1 MANTYEKL
9 LSTITEAANTANL
22 AEDDYISLLSPER
35 EMHVSIPAKM
45 DNGKIKVFSGYRVQH
60 STLRGPAKGGI
71 RFHQDVNID
80 EVRSLAAWMT
90 FKCAVADIPYGGGKG
105 GICVDPSKLSETE
118 LEKLTRGY
126 TRRIAS
132 FIGPKIDI
140 PAPDVGTNAKVMS
153 WIADSYSEYAGEF
166 TPAVVTGKPLPLGG
180 SKGRVEATGRGVLFA
195 TREILKKLNKNLK
208 DQSVVIQG
216 LGNVGGVTADLFYK
230 EEAKIIAISDTSSA
244 IYNEKGL
251 NIPQI
256 LKHKKEGKKL
266 NSFAGDFTRLSN
278 EELLELKA
286 DILIPAALENQIIEK
301 NASNIKA
308 SIIIE
313 AANGPV
319 TPEADKILE
328 KNNIITVPDV
338 LANSGGVIVSYFEWV
353 QNLQSFYWTEEEVNK
368 RLEDKM
374 IEAFKLVWD
383 VKEAYKVSMR
393 KAAYIKALKQL
404 VETQKVKGIN

>member
-1 MANTYEKL
+1 MASTYEKL
-9 LSTITEAANTANL
+9 LSTITEAANKANL

-35 EMHVSIPAKM
+35 EMHVSIPVKM

-230 EEAKIIAISDTSSA
+230 TGAKIIAASDVSGA

-251 NIPQI
+251 NIQLI
-256 LKHKKEGKKL
+256 TEHVKKGRLLK
-266 NSFAGDFTRLSN
+266 SFEGDFKRITN

-286 DILIPAALENQIIEK
+286 DILIPAALENQITEK

-383 VKEAYKVSMR
+383 VKEAYNVSMR

>member
-1 MANTYEKL
+1 MASTYEKL
-9 LSTITEAANTANL
+9 LTTITEAANTANL
-22 AEDDYISLLSPER
+22 LEDDYISLLSPER
-35 EMHVSIPAKM
+35 EMHVSIPVKM

-80 EVRSLAAWMT
+80 EVRSLSAWMT

-105 GICVDPSKLSETE
+105 GICVNPSDLSETE

-140 PAPDVGTNAKVMS
+140 PAPDVGTNAKVMA

-166 TPAVVTGKPLPLGG
+166 SPAVVTGKPLPLGG

-195 TREILKKLNKNLK
+195 TREILKKLNKTLK

-230 EEAKIIAISDTSSA
+230 DGARIIAISDTSSA

-251 NIPQI
+251 NIPKI

-266 NSFAGDFTRLSN
+266 SSFEGDFTRITY

-286 DILIPAALENQIIEK
+286 DILVPAALENQITEK

-338 LANSGGVIVSYFEWV
+338 LANSGGVIVSYFEWG
-353 QNLQSFYWTEEEVNK
+353 QNLQGFYWTEEEVNK

-374 IEAFKLVWD
+374 IEAFKLVWNE
-383 VKEAYKVSMR
+383 KEAYKVSMR
-393 KAAYIKALKQL
+393 KAAYIKALKEL

>member
-1 MANTYEKL
+1 MASTYEKL
-9 LSTITEAANTANL
+9 LSTIMEAAHTANL
-22 AEDDYISLLSPER
+22 SEDDYISLLSPER
-35 EMHVSIPAKM
+35 EIHVSIPVKM

-90 FKCAVADIPYGGGKG
+90 FKSAVADIPYGGGKG
-105 GICVDPSKLSETE
+105 GICVKPSDLSEAE

-132 FIGPKIDI
+132 FIGPKTDI

-195 TREILKKLNKNLK
+195 TREILKKLNKTLK

-230 EEAKIIAISDTSSA
+230 AGAKIIAASDVSGA

-251 NIPQI
+251 NIQLI
-256 LKHKKEGKKL
+256 TEHVKKGLLLK
-266 NSFAGDFTRLSN
+266 SFEGDFKRITN

-286 DILIPAALENQIIEK
+286 DILIPAALENQITEK

-319 TPEADKILE
+319 TPEADQILE

-353 QNLQSFYWTEEEVNK
+353 QNLQGFYWTEEEVNK

-383 VKEAYKVSMR
+383 VKETYKVSMR
-393 KAAYIKALKQL
+393 KAAYIKALKEL
-404 VETQKVKGIN
+404 VETQKAKGIN

>member
-35 EMHVSIPAKM
+35 EMHVSIPVKM

-166 TPAVVTGKPLPLGG
+166 SPAVVTGKPLPLGG

-286 DILIPAALENQIIEK
+286 DILIPAALENQITEK

-383 VKEAYKVSMR
+383 EKEAYNVSMR

>member
-1 MANTYEKL
+1 MASTYEKL
-9 LSTITEAANTANL
+9 LSTIMEAAHMTNL
-22 AEDDYISLLSPER
+22 SEDDYISLLSPER
-35 EMHVSIPAKM
+35 EIHVSVPIKM

-90 FKCAVADIPYGGGKG
+90 FKSAVADIPYGGGKG
-105 GICVDPSKLSETE
+105 GICVNPSDLSEAE

-132 FIGPKIDI
+132 FIGPKTDI

-153 WIADSYSEYAGEF
+153 WIADSYSIYAGEF
-166 TPAVVTGKPLPLGG
+166 SPAVVTGKPLPLGG

-195 TREILKKLNKNLK
+195 TREILKKLNKTLK

-216 LGNVGGVTADLFYK
+216 LGNVGGVTADLFYRAG
-230 EEAKIIAISDTSSA
+230 AKIIAISDTSSS

-251 NIPQI
+251 DIPQI

-266 NSFAGDFTRLSN
+266 KSFAGDFTRLSN

-286 DILIPAALENQIIEK
+286 DILIPAALENQITEK

-319 TPEADKILE
+319 TLEADKILE

-383 VKEAYKVSMR
+383 VKEAYNVSMR

>member
-1 MANTYEKL
+1 MASTYEKL

-22 AEDDYISLLSPER
+22 KEDDYIFLLSPER
-35 EMHVSIPAKM
+35 EMHVSIPIKM
-45 DNGKIKVFSGYRVQH
+45 DNGKIKVFNGYRVQH

-105 GICVDPSKLSETE
+105 GICVDPSHLSETE

-132 FIGPKIDI
+132 FIGPKTDI
-140 PAPDVGTNAKVMS
+140 PAPDVGTNARVMA
-153 WIADSYSEYAGEF
+153 WIVDTYSSYAGEF

-195 TREILKKLNKNLK
+195 AKEILKKLNKNLK

-230 EEAKIIAISDTSSA
+230 DGAKVIAVSDVSGA
-244 IYNEKGL
+244 VYNEKGL
-251 NIPQI
+251 NIRLIMEHVKKGQL
-256 LKHKKEGKKL
+256 LK
-266 NSFAGDFTRLSN
+266 SFEGDFKRISN
-278 EELLELKA
+278 EELLELKT
-286 DILIPAALENQIIEK
+286 DILIPAALENQITEK

-319 TPEADKILE
+319 TPEADRILE
-328 KNNIITVPDV
+328 KKNIISVPDV

-353 QNLQSFYWTEEEVNK
+353 QNLQGLYWTEEEVNK
-368 RLEDKM
+368 QLEEKM
-374 IEAFKLVWD
+374 IEAFRLVWNA
-383 VKEAYKVSMR
+383 KETYQVSMR
-393 KAAYIKALKQL
+393 KAAYIKALKEL
-404 VETQKVKGIN
+404 EEAQKVKGIS

>member
-1 MANTYEKL
+1 MASTYEKL
-9 LSTITEAANTANL
+9 LSTIMEAAHTANL
-22 AEDDYISLLSPER
+22 SEDDYISLLSPER
-35 EMHVSIPAKM
+35 EIHVSIPVKM

-90 FKCAVADIPYGGGKG
+90 FKSAVADIPYGGGKG
-105 GICVDPSKLSETE
+105 GICVKPSDLSEAE

-132 FIGPKIDI
+132 FIGPKTDI

-195 TREILKKLNKNLK
+195 TREILKKLNKTLK

-216 LGNVGGVTADLFYK
+216 LGNVGGVTADLFYRAG
-230 EEAKIIAISDTSSA
+230 AKIIAISDTSSS

-251 NIPQI
+251 DIPQI

-278 EELLELKA
+278 EKLLELKA
-286 DILIPAALENQIIEK
+286 NILIPAALENQITEK

-383 VKEAYKVSMR
+383 VKEAYNVSMR

>member
-1 MANTYEKL
+1 M
-9 LSTITEAANTANL
+9 EAAHTANL
-22 AEDDYISLLSPER
+22 SEDDYISLLSPER
-35 EMHVSIPAKM
+35 EIHVSIPVKM

-90 FKCAVADIPYGGGKG
+90 FKSAVADIPYGGGKG
-105 GICVDPSKLSETE
+105 GICVKPSDLSEAE

-132 FIGPKIDI
+132 FIGPKTDI

-195 TREILKKLNKNLK
+195 TREILKKLNKTLK

-216 LGNVGGVTADLFYK
+216 LGNVGGVTADLFYRAG
-230 EEAKIIAISDTSSA
+230 AKIIAISDTSSS

-251 NIPQI
+251 DIPQI

-278 EELLELKA
+278 EKLLELKA
-286 DILIPAALENQIIEK
+286 NILIPAALENQITEK

-383 VKEAYKVSMR
+383 VKEAYNVSMR

>member
-1 MANTYEKL
+1 MASTYEKL
-9 LSTITEAANTANL
+9 LITITEAANTANL
-22 AEDDYISLLSPER
+22 EEDDYISLLSPER
-35 EMHVSIPAKM
+35 EMHVSIPVKM
-45 DNGKIKVFSGYRVQH
+45 DNGKIKVFNGYRVQH

-105 GICVDPSKLSETE
+105 GICVNPSHLSETE

-132 FIGPKIDI
+132 FIGPKTDI
-140 PAPDVGTNAKVMS
+140 PAPDVGTNAKVMA

-166 TPAVVTGKPLPLGG
+166 SPAVVTGKPLPLGG

-195 TREILKKLNKNLK
+195 TREILKKLNKTLK

-230 EEAKIIAISDTSSA
+230 DGAKIIAISDTSSA

-251 NIPQI
+251 NIPQV
-256 LKHKKEGKKL
+256 LKHKKGGKRL
-266 NSFAGDFTRLSN
+266 CSFEGDFTRITN
-278 EELLELKA
+278 EELFELKA
-286 DILIPAALENQIIEK
+286 DILIPAALENQITEK
-301 NASNIKA
+301 NAANIKV

-319 TPEADKILE
+319 SPEADQILE

-353 QNLQSFYWTEEEVNK
+353 QNLQGFYWTEEEVNK

-374 IEAFKLVWD
+374 IEAFKLVWNEKD
-383 VKEAYKVSMR
+383 AYMASMR
-393 KAAYIKALKQL
+393 KAAYIKALKEL
-404 VETQKVKGIN
+404 VETQKAKGIN

>member
-1 MANTYEKL
+1 MASTYEKL
-9 LSTITEAANTANL
+9 LSTITEAANTVGL
-22 AEDDYISLLSPER
+22 AEDDYITLLNPER
-35 EMHVSIPAKM
+35 EMHVSIPVKM
-45 DNGKIKVFSGYRVQH
+45 DNGKIRVFNGYRVQH

-105 GICVDPSKLSETE
+105 GICVDPSHLSETE

-132 FIGPKIDI
+132 FIGPKTDI
-140 PAPDVGTNAKVMS
+140 PAPDVGTNARVMA
-153 WIADSYSEYAGEF
+153 WIVDTYSSYAGDF

-195 TREILKKLNKNLK
+195 AREILKKLNKNLK
-208 DQSVVIQG
+208 SQSVVIQG

-230 EEAKIIAISDTSSA
+230 DGAKVIAVSDVSGA
-244 IYNEKGL
+244 VYNEKGL
-251 NIPQI
+251 NIRLIMEHVKKGQL
-256 LKHKKEGKKL
+256 LK
-266 NSFAGDFTRLSN
+266 SFEGDFKRISN
-278 EELLELKA
+278 EELLELKT
-286 DILIPAALENQIIEK
+286 DILIPAALENQITEK

-319 TPEADKILE
+319 TPEADRILE
-328 KNNIITVPDV
+328 KKNIISVPDV

-353 QNLQSFYWTEEEVNK
+353 QNLQGFYWTEEEVNR

-374 IEAFKLVWD
+374 IEAFRLVWD
-383 VKEAYKVSMR
+383 VKETYKVSMR
-393 KAAYIKALKQL
+393 KAAYIKALKEL
-404 VETQKVKGIN
+404 VETQKALNII

>member
-1 MANTYEKL
+1 MASTYEKL
-9 LSTITEAANTANL
+9 LTTITEAANTANL
-22 AEDDYISLLSPER
+22 SEDDYISLLSPER
-35 EMHVSIPAKM
+35 EMHVSIPVKM
-45 DNGKIKVFSGYRVQH
+45 DNGKINVFNGYRVQH

-140 PAPDVGTNAKVMS
+140 PAPDVGTNAKVMA

-166 TPAVVTGKPLPLGG
+166 TPAVVTGKPLSLGG

-256 LKHKKEGKKL
+256 LKHKKEGKEL

-286 DILIPAALENQIIEK
+286 DILIPAALENQITEK

-383 VKEAYKVSMR
+383 VKEAYNISMR

>member
-1 MANTYEKL
+1 MASTYEKL
-9 LSTITEAANTANL
+9 LTTITEAAKTANL
-22 AEDDYISLLSPER
+22 EEDDYISLLSPER
-35 EMHVSIPAKM
+35 EMHVSIPVKM

-80 EVRSLAAWMT
+80 EVRSLSAWMT

-105 GICVDPSKLSETE
+105 GICVNPSNLSETE

-126 TRRIAS
+126 TRRITS
-132 FIGPKIDI
+132 FIGPKTDI
-140 PAPDVGTNAKVMS
+140 PAPDVGTNAKIMS
-153 WIADSYSEYAGEF
+153 WIVDSYSSYAGEF
-166 TPAVVTGKPLPLGG
+166 TPAVVTGKPLH
-180 SKGRVEATGRGVLFA
+180 
-195 TREILKKLNKNLK
+195 
-208 DQSVVIQG
+208 
-216 LGNVGGVTADLFYK
+216 VGGVTADLFYK
-230 EEAKIIAISDTSSA
+230 EEARIIAISDTSSA

-251 NIPQI
+251 DIPQI
-256 LKHKKEGKKL
+256 LKHKKGGKKL
-266 NSFAGDFTRLSN
+266 KSFEGDFKRITN

-286 DILIPAALENQIIEK
+286 DILIPAALENQITEK

-313 AANGPV
+313 AANGPI

-328 KNNIITVPDV
+328 KKNIITVPDV

-353 QNLQSFYWTEEEVNK
+353 QNLQGFYWTEEEVNK

-393 KAAYIKALKQL
+393 KAAYIKALKEL

>member
-1 MANTYEKL
+1 MASTYEKL
-9 LSTITEAANTANL
+9 LSTITEAAHTANL
-22 AEDDYISLLSPER
+22 SEDDYISLLSPER
-35 EMHVSIPAKM
+35 EMHVSIPVKM

-80 EVRSLAAWMT
+80 EVRSLSAWMT

-105 GICVDPSKLSETE
+105 GICVHPSKLSQTE

-140 PAPDVGTNAKVMS
+140 PAPDVGTNAKVMA

-166 TPAVVTGKPLPLGG
+166 SPAVVTGKPLPLGG

-195 TREILKKLNKNLK
+195 TREILKKLNKTLK

-230 EEAKIIAISDTSSA
+230 DGAKIIAISDTSSA

-266 NSFAGDFTRLSN
+266 NSCEGDFKRLTN
-278 EELLELKA
+278 EELLELKT
-286 DILIPAALENQIIEK
+286 DILIPAALENQITEK

-313 AANGPV
+313 AANGPI

-328 KNNIITVPDV
+328 KKNIITVPDV

-353 QNLQSFYWTEEEVNK
+353 QNLQGFYWTEEEVNK
-368 RLEDKM
+368 SLEDKM

-393 KAAYIKALKQL
+393 KAAYIKALKEL
-404 VETQKVKGIN
+404 VETQKAKGIN

>member
-35 EMHVSIPAKM
+35 EMHVSIPVKM
-45 DNGKIKVFSGYRVQH
+45 DNGKINVFNGYRVQH

-153 WIADSYSEYAGEF
+153 WIADSYSIYAGEF
-166 TPAVVTGKPLPLGG
+166 SPAVVTGKPLPLGG

>member
-1 MANTYEKL
+1 MASTYEKL
-9 LSTITEAANTANL
+9 LTTITEAANTANL

-35 EMHVSIPAKM
+35 EMHVSIPVKM

-80 EVRSLAAWMT
+80 EVRSLSAWMT

-105 GICVDPSKLSETE
+105 GICVNPSHLSETE

-132 FIGPKIDI
+132 FIGPRTDI
-140 PAPDVGTNAKVMS
+140 PAPDVGTNAKVMA

-166 TPAVVTGKPLPLGG
+166 SPAVVTGKPLPLGG

-208 DQSVVIQG
+208 DQSVAIQG
-216 LGNVGGVTADLFYK
+216 LGNVGGVTANLFYK
-230 EEAKIIAISDTSSA
+230 DGARIIAISDTSSA

-251 NIPQI
+251 DIPQV
-256 LKHKKEGKKL
+256 LKHKKGGKRL
-266 NSFAGDFTRLSN
+266 CSFEGDFTRITN
-278 EELLELKA
+278 EELLELKT
-286 DILIPAALENQIIEK
+286 DILIPAALENQITEK

-353 QNLQSFYWTEEEVNK
+353 QNLQGFYWTEEEVNK

-393 KAAYIKALKQL
+393 KAAYIKALKEL
-404 VETQKVKGIN
+404 VETQKAKGIN

>member
-1 MANTYEKL
+1 MASTYEKL
-9 LSTITEAANTANL
+9 LSTITEAAHTANL
-22 AEDDYISLLSPER
+22 SEDDYISLLSPER
-35 EMHVSIPAKM
+35 EMHVSIPVKM
-45 DNGKIKVFSGYRVQH
+45 DNGKINVFNGYRVQH

-166 TPAVVTGKPLPLGG
+166 SPAVVTGKPLPLGG

-286 DILIPAALENQIIEK
+286 DILIPAALENQITEK

-383 VKEAYKVSMR
+383 VKEAYNISMR

>member
-1 MANTYEKL
+1 MASTYEKL
-9 LSTITEAANTANL
+9 LSTITEAAHTANL
-22 AEDDYISLLSPER
+22 SEDDYISLLSPER
-35 EMHVSIPAKM
+35 EMHVSIPVKM

-132 FIGPKIDI
+132 FIGPKTDI

-286 DILIPAALENQIIEK
+286 DILIPAALENQITEK

-353 QNLQSFYWTEEEVNK
+353 QNLQGFYWTEEEVNK

-383 VKEAYKVSMR
+383 VKKAYNISMR

>member
-1 MANTYEKL
+1 MASTYEKL
-9 LSTITEAANTANL
+9 LTTITEAANTANL
-22 AEDDYISLLSPER
+22 PEDDYISLLSPER
-35 EMHVSIPAKM
+35 EMHVSIPVKM
-45 DNGKIKVFSGYRVQH
+45 DNGKIKVFSGYRIQH

-80 EVRSLAAWMT
+80 EVRFLSAWMT

-105 GICVDPSKLSETE
+105 GICVNPSHLSETE

-132 FIGPKIDI
+132 FIGPRTDI
-140 PAPDVGTNAKVMS
+140 PAPDVGTNAKVMA

-166 TPAVVTGKPLPLGG
+166 SPAVVTGKPLPLGG

-230 EEAKIIAISDTSSA
+230 DGARIIAISDTSSA

-251 NIPQI
+251 NIPKI

-266 NSFAGDFTRLSN
+266 SSFEGDFTRITY

-286 DILIPAALENQIIEK
+286 DILVPAALENQITEK

-353 QNLQSFYWTEEEVNK
+353 QNLQGFYWTEEEVNK

-374 IEAFKLVWD
+374 IEAFKLVWNE
-383 VKEAYKVSMR
+383 KEAYKVSMR
-393 KAAYIKALKQL
+393 KAAYIKALKEL